1 MPRVLSMWSTSN
13 GGVVVPQCW
22 QVPWSLVKMR
32 LRVVVVTCL
41 SLLFFHAIM
50 SPVLYPRMSKPPA
63 PCVVWGFVCIEHITR
78 RRVDHSTCV
87 NTMLVTVTCDP
98 CEHLTKEVF
107 GLGTVVGDT
116 NVSPRSPCVEVLAR
130 NMDSP
135 LSQFVDDALC

>member
-63 PCVVWGFVCIEHITR
+63 PCVVWGGCSFEHVARQAAT
-78 RRVDHSTCV
+78 VQL
-87 NTMLVTVTCDP
+87 LVSIY
-98 CEHLTKEVF
+98 
-107 GLGTVVGDT
+107 LG
-116 NVSPRSPCVEVLAR
+116 R
-130 NMDSP
+130 
-135 LSQFVDDALC
+135 LS